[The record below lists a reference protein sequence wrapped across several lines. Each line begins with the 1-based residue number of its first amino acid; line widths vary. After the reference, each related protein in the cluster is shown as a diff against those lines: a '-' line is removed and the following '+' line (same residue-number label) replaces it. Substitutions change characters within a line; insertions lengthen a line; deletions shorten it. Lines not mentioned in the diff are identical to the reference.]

1 MDRQIPS
8 ERKALE
14 WLLAVGLAS
23 VFLAFS
29 IIDWIIAALKSV
41 FAALRWLA
49 AQIWAKVG
57 RIS

>member
-14 WLLAVGLAS
+14 WLLALGLAS
-23 VFLAFS
+23 VFLAFC
-29 IIDWIIAALKSV
+29 IIDWIIAAVKSA

-57 RIS
+57 PIG

>member
-23 VFLAFS
+23 VFLTFS

-57 RIS
+57 SIG